1 LARALVQPSSWRRMG
16 LRWTA
21 TATSMSARC
30 RGPTGRKLS
39 ETSHGLI
46 SCARCTSSGRWYKK
60 SPRNSL
66 LLHCEIS
73 AHSMSALGQERRTKL
88 GSGFVRSALPPKADN
103 RADISLCPLRAN
115 SVIAPRRRP
124 CPLLFAGPAAPDRG
138 GQRGGSDCASSCLM
152 SAARDG
158 GTGAASASYWSLNER
173 PIAASP
179 TCRSAAGALLGVAQA
194 TICRRI
200 Q

>member
-1 LARALVQPSSWRRMG
+1 MDGSPQVVRFDVTTLWHSDAAESAPS
-16 LRWTA
+16 TA
-21 TATSMSARC
+21 SIA
-30 RGPTGRKLS
+30 
-39 ETSHGLI
+39 
-46 SCARCTSSGRWYKK
+46 
-60 SPRNSL
+60 
-66 LLHCEIS
+66 
-73 AHSMSALGQERRTKL
+73 
-88 GSGFVRSALPPKADN
+88 
-103 RADISLCPLRAN
+103 
-115 SVIAPRRRP
+115 VIAPRRRP

-138 GQRGGSDCASSCLM
+138 SQRGRNDCASSCLT

-179 TCRSAAGALLGVAQA
+179 TCRSAAGALLGVAQV